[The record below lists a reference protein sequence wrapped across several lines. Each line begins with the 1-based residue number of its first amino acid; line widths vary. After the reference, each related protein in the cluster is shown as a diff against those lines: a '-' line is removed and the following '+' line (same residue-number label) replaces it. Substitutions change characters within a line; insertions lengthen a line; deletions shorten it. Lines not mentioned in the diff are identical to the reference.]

1 MYLDRI
7 VETKRVEVERL
18 AASLSRSAAEREIAA
33 MPPTR
38 GFHDALTR
46 RRKREIGLI
55 AEVKKASPSKGLI
68 RPDFHPVSLAEAYVS
83 AGADCI
89 SVLTDETYFQG
100 SAAYLSAIREA
111 VDVPLLRKDFIID
124 DLQVYEARLMGAD
137 AVLLIAAILTDDQL
151 AKYSALAKDL
161 GLDVLLEVHDRA
173 ELERALAFGSTTL
186 IGVNNRNLRT
196 FETSLETTAS
206 LSERVP
212 ANITLISESGIRTQ
226 EDIAYLS
233 GAGARGVLIGET
245 FMRRERVDEAVFELL
260 GPLGEG
266 ASGSP
271 RTEGSRI

>member
-18 AASLSRSAAEREIAA
+18 TASLSRSAAEREIAA

-124 DLQVYEARLMGAD
+124 DLQIYEARLMGAD

-151 AKYSALAKDL
+151 ARYSALAKDL

-196 FETSLETTAS
+196 FETSLQTTAS

>member
-7 VETKRVEVERL
+7 VETKRKEVERL

-33 MPPTR
+33 LPPTR

-89 SVLTDETYFQG
+89 SVLTDDTYFQG
-100 SAAYLSAIREA
+100 SAAYLSAIRKA
-111 VDVPLLRKDFIID
+111 VEVPLLRKDFIID
-124 DLQVYEARLMGAD
+124 DRQVYEARLMGAD

-151 AKYSALAKDL
+151 ARYSALAKDL
-161 GLDVLLEVHDRA
+161 GLDVLLEVHDQA
-173 ELERALAFGSTTL
+173 ELERALEFGSTTL

-206 LSERVP
+206 LSECVP
-212 ANITLISESGIRTQ
+212 AHITLISESGIRTR

-260 GPLGEG
+260 GPLGG
-266 ASGSP
+266 TLSGSP

>member
-7 VETKRVEVERL
+7 VETKRKEVERL
-18 AASLSRSAAEREIAA
+18 AASLSRSAAERDIAA
-33 MPPTR
+33 LPPTR
-38 GFHDALTR
+38 GFHDALMR

-68 RPDFHPVSLAEAYVS
+68 RPDFHPVSLADAYVS

-124 DLQVYEARLMGAD
+124 DRQVYEARLMGAD

-151 AKYSALAKDL
+151 ASYSVLAKDL
-161 GLDVLLEVHDRA
+161 GLDVLLEVHDQA
-173 ELERALAFGSTTL
+173 ELERALEFGSTTL

-212 ANITLISESGIRTQ
+212 ANITLISESGIRTR

-260 GPLGEG
+260 GPLGG
-266 ASGSP
+266 TLSGSP

>member
-1 MYLDRI
+1 MYLERI

-212 ANITLISESGIRTQ
+212 ANITLISESGIRTR